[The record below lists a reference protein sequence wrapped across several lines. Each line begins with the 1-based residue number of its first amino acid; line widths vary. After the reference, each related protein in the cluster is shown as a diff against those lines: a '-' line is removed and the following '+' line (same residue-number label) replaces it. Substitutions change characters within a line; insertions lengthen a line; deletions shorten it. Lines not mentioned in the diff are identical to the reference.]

1 MIEVILVRLLIR
13 QVTELVNRS
22 TVGKLRLADVNFVA
36 LVLSRTITKK
46 IKIILIK
53 YVISCSKLFSFSDVF

>member
-1 MIEVILVRLLIR
+1 MLSIKVLVVEVILVRLLIR

-36 LVLSRTITKK
+36 LVLNRTITKK
-46 IKIILIK
+46 N
-53 YVISCSKLFSFSDVF
+53 